1 MQIDKKKIVFSSV
14 LLIILVFM
22 IGYYYLMIKTP
33 SGGDNLLKHTE
44 VPELKVQKPAFKTK
58 KEAVDA
64 LEEKRERNAPSIYNE
79 SLLDS
84 TGQYNPDLLDKE
96 KERMVDSIY
105 RLGSIKY
112 SDSLPLMKSK
122 QKIRKK
128 KSVEIVDNDRNANTL
143 KEMALEQQ
151 LFFAVSH
158 AIQTAG
164 HTDKIEVEVD
174 GEQTVKV
181 NDRLQMRVIK
191 DVLVNNSLIKK
202 NTIIYG
208 IVKFRPNRVVLEVDN
223 IEHRPVKLLAFDLA
237 DGLEGIYIKNS
248 FKGDALNEV
257 LEDAVRD
264 INIPGLP
271 QLNGIKRVFQRN
283 NRNIKVTVN
292 ANYKLIIKTKL

>member
-1 MQIDKKKIVFSSV
+1 MQIDKKKIVFSSI

-22 IGYYYLMIKTP
+22 IGYYYLMIKT
-33 SGGDNLLKHTE
+33 SSVDENLLKQTE
-44 VPELKVQKPAFKTK
+44 VPELEVQKPAFKTK

-84 TGQYNPDLLDKE
+84 TGQYTPNLLDKE

-112 SDSLPLMKSK
+112 SDSLPLMKGK
-122 QKIRKK
+122 QKVRKK
-128 KSVEIVDNDRNANTL
+128 KSVVLVDDDRNTNAL

-151 LFFAVSH
+151 LFFAVSPT
-158 AIQTAG
+158 IQTAG
-164 HTDKIEVEVD
+164 YTDKIEVEVD

-191 DVLVNNSLIKK
+191 DVIVNNSLIKK